1 MVLNAIAFATFC
13 LPAQKRTA
21 REFWLGTKRL
31 PPNLDVATGNSVS
44 GILIKKQGDF
54 PDFWHKDTSF
64 FGSWITATALMVNRL
79 GIQIACFKLTT
90 KIIYS
95 NIPLFHQKPASRNY
109 PQIVLEDCQGM
120 EHSQEL

>member
-90 KIIYS
+90 EII
-95 NIPLFHQKPASRNY
+95 NADIALFHQKFASQSCQQTV
-109 PQIVLEDCQGM
+109 PEDYQAM
-120 EHSQEL
+120 EYSREL